1 MNDIIISRRANKL
14 ERCGQG
20 GKCQQKATVRLA
32 RVCPN
37 GDMKSID
44 LCESHY
50 EDWLERHPEI
60 SDAS

>member
-1 MNDIIISRRANKL
+1 MNDKIIIRRVNNL

-32 RVCPN
+32 RVRPK
-37 GDMKSID
+37 GDMMSID

-50 EDWLERHPEI
+50 EDWLERHPEV
-60 SDAS
+60 SGAS